1 MKLSDD
7 LKEKLKNS
15 FFLFFNFSVLFGLFY
30 LCICASVSKVDP
42 VEVVNV
48 SCPVCGPCVCPNLTV
63 SYSVSSSVVV
73 TSTTSTSTSLCG
85 DVGMLSCDGVCR
97 PGLVENSHNIC
108 VVPVQGRSVPS
119 GLRGCG
125 GWAL

>member
-1 MKLSDD
+1 MKISVE
-7 LKEKLKNS
+7 LKERLKN
-15 FFLFFNFSVLFGLFY
+15 LFFCFFKFCVFLGLFY
-30 LCICASVSKVDP
+30 VCASVSQIDP
-42 VEVVNV
+42 VDVVNV
-48 SCPVCGPCVCPNLTV
+48 SCPVCSPCVCPNLTV

-73 TSTTSTSTSLCG
+73 ISTTSTSTSLCG